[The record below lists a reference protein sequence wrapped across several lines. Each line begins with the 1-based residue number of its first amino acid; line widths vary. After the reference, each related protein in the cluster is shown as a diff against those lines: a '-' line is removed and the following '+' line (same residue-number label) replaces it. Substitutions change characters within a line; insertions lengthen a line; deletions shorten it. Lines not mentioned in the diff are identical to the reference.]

1 MNDFYTYITGP
12 LKKKEI
18 EDIITIVSQNS
29 LLHYKKFDEQTQTL
43 ILSTRG
49 VLGVEKAYDKYKE
62 FFNFKLEDLN
72 EKYWNIIEN
81 QKRNK

>member
-29 LLHYKKFDEQTQTL
+29 LLHYQNFDEQAQTL

-49 VLGVEKAYDKYKE
+49 VLGVKKAYDKYKE

-72 EKYWNIIEN
+72 EMYWNNIEN